1 MSLLAK
7 RKPVAEPTNVAR
19 DELEQAVKEASAATA
34 LRDSAIAAEG
44 PAREAVYAAELA
56 LKVAQEALA
65 AAKADAAG
73 NAADA
78 LLGNV
83 VALPAN
89 LKQARAAVMEAE
101 DNLEFAVA
109 ARDAL
114 NARRFGKDGAASS
127 NSFKLDNAV
136 DAFIRV
142 EAAHVAEKLA
152 ADVVR
157 LQRELAEKGEQLRW
171 LANIGALPVIKEVG
185 GMHGKVADDEV
196 RHAIY
201 RLDMPPSH
209 WGDLHQLSAA
219 AVQAWKD
226 WRIALRTDA
235 SAELPKP

>member
-1 MSLLAK
+1 MSLLTK
-7 RKPVAEPTNVAR
+7 HRPVAEPTNAAR
-19 DELEQAVKEASAATA
+19 EELERAVKEAAAATA
-34 LRDSAIAAEG
+34 VRNSAIAAEE

-56 LKVAQEALA
+56 LKVAQDALA
-65 AAKADAAG
+65 AAKAEAAG

-114 NARRFGKDGAASS
+114 NARRFNTDGGASGT
-127 NSFKLDNAV
+127 SFKLDRAV
-136 DAFIRV
+136 DEFIRA
-142 EAAHVAEKLA
+142 EAAHVAQKLA
-152 ADVVR
+152 ADVVK
-157 LQRELAEKGEQLRW
+157 LQSELAEKGEQLRW
-171 LANIGALPVIKEVG
+171 LANIGALPVFKEVG
-185 GMHGKVADDEV
+185 SMHGMVVDDEV
-196 RHAIY
+196 RMAIF

-209 WGDLHQLSAA
+209 WGDLHQLSAG

-226 WRIALRTDA
+226 WRVALRTDA